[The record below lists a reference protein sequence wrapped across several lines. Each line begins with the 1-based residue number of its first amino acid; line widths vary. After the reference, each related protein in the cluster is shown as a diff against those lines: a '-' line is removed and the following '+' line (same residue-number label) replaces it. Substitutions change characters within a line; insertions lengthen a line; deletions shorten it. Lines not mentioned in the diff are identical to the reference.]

1 MTSLRKSRPWP
12 GTTGIILVFFCL
24 SGCGYTQQVTLP
36 NNIKTIAIPTFQNKI
51 PPNERYAYRPGLE
64 IELTNAIRDRFIFDG
79 NFKVVDESEA
89 DAILKGA
96 IVSYEQEGLRFDQL
110 ESVEEYR
117 LFLVVN
123 FELVDRKTKQV
134 IIKEPN
140 FSGQTEFFTSHSPAA
155 VRRTAANSVVVDL
168 ARSLVDRIVEEW

>member
-1 MTSLRKSRPWP
+1 MSSRIKAGLRTAGW
-12 GTTGIILVFFCL
+12 GCWAALFGLL
-24 SGCGYTQQVTLP
+24 GCGYTQSVTLP

-79 NFKVVDESEA
+79 NFKVVDEAEA

-96 IVSYEQEGLRFDQL
+96 IISYEQEGLRFDRF

-117 LFLVVN
+117 LFLVVS
-123 FELVDRKTKQV
+123 FELVDRRTGEV
-134 IIKEPN
+134 VIKESN
-140 FSGQTEFFTSHSPAA
+140 FSGQTEFFTSRSPSSA
-155 VRRTAANSVVVDL
+155 RRTAANSVVVDL
-168 ARSLVDRIVEEW
+168 ARSLVNRIVEEW